1 MKEITSK
8 TEEDNIKLD
17 LKEIGLEIAGGLIW
31 LKPWQLAS
39 FFEGVDEPSVSI
51 KCGKFIA

>member
-17 LKEIGLEIAGGLIW
+17 LKEIGLEIAGGLI
-31 LKPWQLAS
+31 
-39 FFEGVDEPSVSI
+39 
-51 KCGKFIA
+51 